1 MKNNKGFTLVEL
13 LAVIVVLSIVLGLTV
28 YIALNAINKAKEK
41 SYQVTINNIEKEA
54 GNYLLEMKDKLF
66 YVSPPNDEFIEY
78 QCLTVQNLLDLGY
91 LKNDIVDKSKVS
103 SDKTVASD
111 DYIYIERDAD
121 SKAITKTIYV
131 GDNNDYLTNCN
142 LSLIAKGNIRF
153 ISAPHFNEWSQKKT
167 VTVKYTVNNV
177 LENDM
182 TNIKYTYQFEN
193 EDGSTITNGI
203 NCTSGCDDKSDTKV
217 FEVTKDNVIIHSYI
231 KNNEDNI
238 TDKRQKISNIDKIK
252 PQIELVSNEKKSFNG
267 TAKIDIKVKDNQ
279 SGINYQKNESTFTKN
294 DIVVKI
300 DSNVVES
307 KNINLTLKNSTNS
320 KEGIYEVTVNDTK
333 NMGAIS
339 ISIGDNKAFDKADN
353 GNDSVVLNTNVY
365 INTIFTV
372 KYSCGTGAT
381 GTAPSNQ
388 TVDYGDTIHIQ
399 NGAGS
404 CSKAGHTF
412 SNWTSVGQNGTGTAN
427 WNNWEGT
434 WSYINGQYGITDNQI
449 TLTASWTPITYTVK
463 YSCGTGATGTAPS
476 NQTVKYGNTIHI
488 ENGAGNCSKAG
499 HTFSNWTS
507 AGQNG
512 TGTANWKNWEGTWS
526 YINGQYGI
534 ANNQI
539 TLTASWTPITYTV
552 KYSCGTGATGTAPSN
567 QTVKYG
573 NTIHIENGAGNCSK
587 AGHTFSNWTSAGQN
601 GTGTANWNNWE
612 GTWQYINGQYG
623 IADNQITL
631 TAAWNPNN
639 YYLDLNGYL
648 DNTQAYNI
656 SGYGTV
662 DIYINGSLAADDV
675 ADHYAT
681 YPYGTTYE
689 IKDIKAANNHTY
701 NGVYS
706 GSISGTITDT
716 TSLYLN
722 FTTDQT
728 KCYTCSKAASH
739 QNYSCP
745 DGGKFISDPE
755 GPYCIYTYRNLT
767 EQMPGARCEE
777 QKEKCEVN
785 KPAPG
790 CNSSGGCGAG
800 HYWNATACS
809 CLPTGSGCFLAG
821 TKVTTLNGYKDINK
835 VSIGDMVLTYNEGT
849 GINEY
854 HKVTHLFAYQPN
866 EINEE
871 LYTLTFD
878 DKTTLQVSSSH
889 RFYIKRNKE
898 TLWLPTKS
906 IRLGDIVMYSNK
918 KYHRITNIKHEEL
931 TKPVYNLSVENT
943 HNYYVGNQEI
953 LVHNVQ
959 SCGHDAAMACK

>member
-54 GNYLLEMKDKLF
+54 GNYLFEMKDKLF
-66 YVSPPNDEFIEY
+66 YVSPSNDEFIEY
-78 QCLTVQNLLDLGY
+78 QCITVQNLLDLGY

-103 SDKTVASD
+103 SNKTVASD

-131 GDNNDYLTNCN
+131 GDTSDYLTNCN

-153 ISAPHFNEWSQKKT
+153 ISSPHFNEWSQKKT

-294 DIVVKI
+294 DLVVKI

-388 TVDYGDTIHIQ
+388 TVNYGDTIHIQ

-412 SNWTSVGQNGTGTAN
+412 SNWTSAGKNGTGTAN

-434 WSYINGQYGITDNQI
+434 WSYINGQYGIADNQI
-449 TLTASWTPITYTVK
+449 TLTAVWTPITYTVK
-463 YSCGTGATGTAPS
+463 YSCGTGATGIAPS
-476 NQTVKYGNTIHI
+476 NQTVKYGNKIHI

-507 AGQNG
+507 AGKNG

-534 ANNQI
+534 A
-539 TLTASWTPITYTV
+539 
-552 KYSCGTGATGTAPSN
+552 
-567 QTVKYG
+567 
-573 NTIHIENGAGNCSK
+573 
-587 AGHTFSNWTSAGQN
+587 
-601 GTGTANWNNWE
+601 
-612 GTWQYINGQYG
+612 
-623 IADNQITL
+623 DNQITL
-631 TAAWNPNN
+631 TAAWNTNN

-648 DNTQAYNI
+648 DNTQANNI

-662 DIYINGSLAADDV
+662 DIYINGSLVANDV

-689 IKDIKAANNHTY
+689 IKDIKAAANHTY
-701 NGVYS
+701 NGMYY

-728 KCYTCSKAASH
+728 TCYTCTKAASH

-755 GPYCIYTYRNLT
+755 GPYCIYTYKNLT